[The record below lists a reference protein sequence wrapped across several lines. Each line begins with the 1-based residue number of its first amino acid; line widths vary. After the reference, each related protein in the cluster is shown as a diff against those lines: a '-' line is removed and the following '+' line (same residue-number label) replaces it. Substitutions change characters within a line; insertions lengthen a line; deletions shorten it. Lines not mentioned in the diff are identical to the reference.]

1 MHFVIFC
8 IDKAGINRDPAVMQA
23 HIDYLNKSP
32 VKNVISGPLTGDDGE
47 GIIGSLYIVE
57 AENRKSIED
66 FQKDDPLF
74 RADYW
79 ETVEIRAF
87 NKRVDNRN

>member
-8 IDKAGINRDPAVMQA
+8 IDKPGINRDPAVMQA

-57 AENRKSIED
+57 AENRKSINQCGD
-66 FQKDDPLF
+66 TSDAGVPSSD
-74 RADYW
+74 RAR
-79 ETVEIRAF
+79 RAT
-87 NKRVDNRN
+87 

>member
-8 IDKAGINRDPAVMQA
+8 IDKPGINRDPSVMQA

-47 GIIGSLYIVE
+47 GISEAFTLLKQQPENPLKTSKRTTRYLERTIGKL
-57 AENRKSIED
+57 
-66 FQKDDPLF
+66 
-74 RADYW
+74 
-79 ETVEIRAF
+79 
-87 NKRVDNRN
+87 

>member
-8 IDKAGINRDPAVMQA
+8 IDKPGINRDPAVMQA

-57 AENRKSIED
+57 AENRKSI
-66 FQKDDPLF
+66 KDF

-87 NKRVDNRN
+87 NKRVDNRK